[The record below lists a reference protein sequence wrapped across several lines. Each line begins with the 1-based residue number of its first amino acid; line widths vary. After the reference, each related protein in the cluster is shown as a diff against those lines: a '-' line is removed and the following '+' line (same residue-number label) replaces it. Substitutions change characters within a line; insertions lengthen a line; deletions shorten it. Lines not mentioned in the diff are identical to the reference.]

1 MNVSNVLQPT
11 GDQMRAF
18 RDSSTGNKIYM
29 LNLLKFRE
37 KADYE
42 DGRETEL
49 TGKQAYGKYGKLVKD
64 IVEGLG
70 GKIVFGGVPRNL
82 LIGQVDDLWDQ
93 MLLVE
98 YPNMEAMGKMMMMP
112 EYQAAHVHRHAG
124 LEGQLLIEC
133 AAPGGS
139 K

>member
-1 MNVSNVLQPT
+1 MEFANVLQPT
-11 GDQMRAF
+11 ADQMRNF
-18 RDSSTGNKIYM
+18 RDTSTGKPICM
-29 LNLLKFRE
+29 LNLLIFRE
-37 KADYE
+37 KAEYE

-49 TGKQAYGKYGKLVKD
+49 SGAKAYAIYGRLVKD
-64 IVEGLG
+64 IVDGLG
-70 GKIVFGGVPRNL
+70 GRFIFAGTPRNL
-82 LIGQVDDLWDQ
+82 LIGQVEDLWDQ
-93 MLLVE
+93 MIIVE
-98 YPNMEAMGKMMMMP
+98 YPNMETMGKMMMMP